1 MASIAIQLIGLAV
14 AASASTGPSPPQLRS
29 YAAASTGRRLST
41 QATCAIFHC
50 RNGPGGA
57 CYDFSTA
64 AYPDGSYWDTS
75 VDALYTNDLQGFSAY
90 CRSWGANAD
99 EFIGGEGA
107 CAAQGLQCTT
117 AQSTDGRS
125 FGCAPA
131 CPAPMFY
138 P

>member
-1 MASIAIQLIGLAV
+1 MGRHRPESSLIGRGIPA
-14 AASASTGPSPPQLRS
+14 
-29 YAAASTGRRLST
+29 
-41 QATCAIFHC
+41 
-50 RNGPGGA
+50 PG
-57 CYDFSTA
+57 A
-64 AYPDGSYWDTS
+64 AYKIAAQKLAKSRQQLDR
-75 VDALYTNDLQGFSAY
+75 YTNDLQGFSAY